1 MILYPATTLHRVAPV
16 IRGER
21 IASFFWVQSL
31 VRSGEQRRL
40 LLDLDLNIQGLR
52 RRHGESAE
60 LVQLSGV
67 YHNLLRQ
74 WAEL

>member
-1 MILYPATTLHRVAPV
+1 VP
-16 IRGER
+16 RGER